1 MPYDR
6 LPAFFVAL
14 HQQRGIGA
22 KSAELMILTA
32 IRTNEVRFAPWTE
45 LTPGWPAVGDP
56 WSADEG
62 GSRPPY
68 SVVGAGIGDPESFA

>member
-22 KSAELMILTA
+22 KAAALMILTA
-32 IRTNEVRFAPWTE
+32 IRTNGP
-45 LTPGWPAVGDP
+45 
-56 WSADEG
+56 S
-62 GSRPPY
+62 
-68 SVVGAGIGDPESFA
+68 

>member
-14 HQQRGIGA
+14 HQQRWIGA
-22 KSAELMILTA
+22 KAAELMILTA

-45 LTPGWPAVGDP
+45 LTWM
-56 WSADEG
+56 
-62 GSRPPY
+62 
-68 SVVGAGIGDPESFA
+68 AGCG

>member
-22 KSAELMILTA
+22 KAAELMILTA

-45 LTPGWPAVGDP
+45 LTPGWP
-56 WSADEG
+56 DEG